1 MASLPTAANARH
13 IHLRRAAQS
22 AGEALAWNPDDA
34 PVNRSW
40 SAFGWL
46 AAGMASAVGLLFSR

>member
-22 AGEALAWNPDDA
+22 AGEALAWYPDDA
-34 PVNRSW
+34 PANRSR
-40 SAFGWL
+40 SAFGRL
-46 AAGMASAVGLLFSR
+46 AASMASAVGQLFSR